1 MKKDI
6 ILNAD
11 SGHPLYTKANTMNA
25 LIHRSKILSSKK
37 HKAKSRS
44 QAI

>member
-25 LIHRSKILSSKK
+25 LIHRSK